1 MELDLPFTRDEIVL
15 RQRYEVASILN
26 DLLIAIWFIVGSVL
40 FFSESTTT
48 AGTWLFLVGSIQ
60 LAVRPAIR
68 LSRRVHLTRRAGRR
82 KARHE
87 SSDDF

>member
-1 MELDLPFTRDEIVL
+1 MDLDLPFTRDEIVL

-40 FFSESTTT
+40 FFSESTAT
-48 AGTWLFLVGSIQ
+48 AGTWLFLLGSVQ
-60 LAVRPAIR
+60 LAIRPAIR

-82 KARHE
+82 QDHHE
-87 SSDDF
+87 SSEDF

>member
-1 MELDLPFTRDEIVL
+1 MPFTHDEVVL

-26 DLLIAIWFIVGSVL
+26 DLLVAIWFIVGSVL
-40 FFSESTTT
+40 FFSPATST
-48 AGTWLFLVGSIQ
+48 AGTWLFLIGSVQ
-60 LAVRPAIR
+60 LAIRPAIR
-68 LSRRVHLTRRAGRR
+68 LSRRVHLTRHAGRA